1 MKKLLIAT
9 VAVFALAACSTKE
22 QTGLRETLIAKF
34 KDDQDL
40 KDYKL
45 DPESVADCVVD
56 EIAGSLPGFAGDP
69 RRDRFFEA
77 YVHFVGAKSPADA
90 DKAVTDYQELFGS
103 AQKARQAAT
112 SVADHVMTCMGKAIE
127 SAGPQ
132 EGVS

>member
-1 MKKLLIAT
+1 MKKLLIAIF
-9 VAVFALAACSTKE
+9 AVLALTGCSTKE
-22 QTGLRETLIAKF
+22 QSGLKEALIAKF

-45 DPESVADCVVD
+45 DPASIADCVVD
-56 EIAGSLPGFAGDP
+56 QIASSLPGFAGDP

-77 YVHFVGAKSPADA
+77 YGRFVAARSPSDA
-90 DKAVTDYQELFGS
+90 DKAVADYQELFGS

-112 SVADHVMTCMGKAIE
+112 SITDHVMTCMGKAIE